1 MQTWFRE
8 QMAMYTAYHRDV
20 RNCATHF
27 IGVPLIVYALLVG
40 MSLISFGQ
48 IGGIPVTLAT
58 VFLSLLLLLYCAAVP
73 VMGIASI
80 VVYIPL
86 LWYAQ
91 TASLNSPSFIWI
103 VVGTCFVGGWILQ
116 LIGHVF
122 EGRRP
127 ALMDNLLQVFMAPG
141 FLVVEALFAC
151 GFLTELKTDLEARS
165 HKYNQVDD
173 GEGLG

>member
-1 MQTWFRE
+1 MQVWFRE

-27 IGVPLIVYALLVG
+27 IGVPLIVFALLVA
-40 MSLISFGQ
+40 MSLIQIGQ
-48 IGGIPVTLAT
+48 IGGMPATLAT
-58 VFLSLLLLLYCAAVP
+58 VFLALLLLLYCVAVP
-73 VMGIASI
+73 VMGIVSI

-91 TASLNSPSFIWI
+91 ATSLGSPSFVWT
-103 VVGTCFVGGWILQ
+103 VVGSSFVGGWFLQ

-127 ALMDNLLQVFMAPG
+127 ALTDNLLQ
-141 FLVVEALFAC
+141 
-151 GFLTELKTDLEARS
+151 
-165 HKYNQVDD
+165 
-173 GEGLG
+173 

>member
-27 IGVPLIVYALLVG
+27 IGVPLIVYALLVA
-40 MSLISFGQ
+40 MSLIQLGQ
-48 IGGIPVTLAT
+48 IGGVPITLAT
-58 VFLSLLLLLYCAAVP
+58 VFLSFLLLLYCLVVP
-73 VMGIASI
+73 VMGIVSI
-80 VVYIPL
+80 VVFTPL

-91 TASLNSPSFIWI
+91 AASLGSPSYVWT
-103 VVGTCFVGGWILQ
+103 VVASCFVGGWILQ

-127 ALMDNLLQVFMAPG
+127 ALTDNLLQVFMAPG
-141 FLVVEALFAC
+141 FLVTEALFAC
-151 GFLTELKTDLEARS
+151 GLLSELKADLEERS
-165 HKYNQVDD
+165 QNYDRV
-173 GEGLG
+173 EPT